1 VHAHCC
7 LCTRSGAPRAR
18 ARVYA
23 ELSHKMAKP
32 PPPSIFA
39 KALAAREQEPAAPS
53 PTKAARPSYHVAP
66 AAMDDNAAAQFAA
79 EEDSA
84 PQPLSRA
91 ERLRAELAS
100 KVPQQESK
108 YVAQL
113 MEVAKKRKLAQ
124 EEAFTRKF
132 LREQAEEEAISGP
145 ATEKF
150 ITQGYEER
158 LQERKAFHESEAQS
172 DSSRDA
178 GQFRNNLLNSLVGE
192 PSAPT
197 AAAQRPVVGGATA
210 PHRRAGSHAAVDSE
224 TLRRQQAHRRE
235 ARRAPP
241 SQLTPEIITRAR
253 LVIEARQLLPWA

>member
-1 VHAHCC
+1 
-7 LCTRSGAPRAR
+7 
-18 ARVYA
+18 
-23 ELSHKMAKP
+23 MAKP

-39 KALAAREQEPAAPS
+39 KALAAREQESAAPP
-53 PTKAARPSYHVAP
+53 PTRPRPSYHVGPAP
-66 AAMDDNAAAQFAA
+66 EDDDARVQFAA

-84 PQPLSRA
+84 PHPMSRA

-158 LQERKAFHESEAQS
+158 LQERKAFHDNEAQS
-172 DSSRDA
+172 DASRDA

-192 PSAPT
+192 ASAPT
-197 AAAQRPVVGGATA
+197 SAAAAAASKRPV
-210 PHRRAGSHAAVDSE
+210 PHRRGATTHGAVDPE
-224 TLRRQQAHRRE
+224 MLRRQQAQRRE

-241 SQLTPEIITRAR
+241 SQLTPEVIAHAR
-253 LVIEARQLLPWA
+253 LVIQARQLLPWA